1 MSTLQQQLYKCLD
14 SYKEAIEQNPLLK
27 IIDIFSAALVG
38 IAALQCLFM
47 IIIKDTFPFN
57 AFLAGFI
64 ICVSQFV
71 LNVSLRLGLVK
82 YGDNNTVRGERKI
95 FVEYVVCSLV
105 LHFISLHFIN

>member
-1 MSTLQQQLYKCLD
+1 MSVMQEQLNKCIDFYKI
-14 SYKEAIEQNPLLK
+14 SIEHNPLLK
-27 IIDIFSAALVG
+27 ILDIFSAALVA
-38 IAALQCLFM
+38 IAALQCVFM
-47 IIIKDTFPFN
+47 IIIRDTFPFN

-82 YGDNNTVRGERKI
+82 YGYDNKERGERKL
-95 FVEYVVCSLV
+95 FVEYVICSLV